1 MLFFPYTDSQ
11 AAHQLKAEIESS
23 IESYNSANENGIY
36 SISISI
42 GHSTNET
49 QGQTVQDIARAA
61 EEHLNRRKLPN
72 QNSPHSGIVS
82 SIMATLY
89 AKNQETWQHS
99 QRLGRLCQMMGEV
112 LGMQQKDLK
121 DLQLFS
127 KLHDIGKIGID
138 DRILNKPGK
147 LNDDEWKIMKLHPE
161 IGYRIVMETPQLKR
175 IANYILCHHE
185 RWDGTGYPMGLKGQ
199 EAPVSSRILAIA
211 DAFDAMT
218 EDRLYRKAMPREAA
232 IQEIERNCGT
242 QFDPDI
248 ARLFVK
254 LIKDKEV

>member
-1 MLFFPYTDSQ
+1 MLFLPYTDSQ
-11 AAHQLKAEIESS
+11 AAHQLKADIENT
-23 IESYNSANENGIY
+23 IKSYNRANENAIY
-36 SISISI
+36 SISVSI
-42 GHSTNET
+42 GHSTKET
-49 QGQTVQDIARAA
+49 QGQTVQDVARAA
-61 EEHLNRRKLPN
+61 EEHLNRRKLLN
-72 QNSPHSGIVS
+72 QNSSHSGIVS

-99 QRLGRLCQMMGEV
+99 QRLGRLCQMMGKG
-112 LGMQQKDLK
+112 LGMQQKELE
-121 DLQLFS
+121 DLQLLS

-161 IGYRIVMETPQLKR
+161 IGYRIVMTIPQLKH
-175 IANYILCHHE
+175 IASYILYHHE

-199 EAPVSSRILAIA
+199 EAPVSSRILSIA

-218 EDRLYRKAMPREAA
+218 QDRIYRKAMPRVAV
-232 IQEIERNCGT
+232 IQEIERNSGT

-248 ARLFVK
+248 TSLFVE
-254 LIKDKEV
+254 LIKNKEV

>member
-1 MLFFPYTDSQ
+1 
-11 AAHQLKAEIESS
+11 
-23 IESYNSANENGIY
+23 
-36 SISISI
+36 
-42 GHSTNET
+42 
-49 QGQTVQDIARAA
+49 
-61 EEHLNRRKLPN
+61 
-72 QNSPHSGIVS
+72 
-82 SIMATLY
+82 
-89 AKNQETWQHS
+89 
-99 QRLGRLCQMMGEV
+99 CQMMGEV

-232 IQEIERNCGT
+232 IQ
-242 QFDPDI
+242 
-248 ARLFVK
+248 
-254 LIKDKEV
+254 